1 MSRYK
6 PLLTK
11 DQIKFI
17 IDNPKMDNTE
27 LAERFEVGNNII
39 AQYKHR
45 LRKIGVDIPST
56 KREGLLAKVVND
68 QKNE

>member
-6 PLLTK
+6 SLLTK

-17 IDNPKMDNTE
+17 IDNPKMTNVE
-27 LAERFEVGNNII
+27 LAEKFLVSNSII

-45 LRKIGVDIPST
+45 LRKIGVDIPSV
-56 KREGLLAKVVND
+56 KKGGLISQAVND
-68 QKNE
+68 S